1 MRYRNLGKSGLKVSE
16 VALGSWLTYGGTVAE
31 ESAIACVRRAFE
43 MGVNYFDT
51 ADAYARG
58 EAEKVLR
65 KALEPFP
72 RQHLV
77 IATKAFWPQSDDP
90 NDRGLSRKHI
100 MESVE
105 RSLGR
110 LGTDYVDIFYCHRA
124 DPETPLD
131 ETLRAI
137 DDLVAQGKVLYGA
150 ISEWPAEEVSRAGK
164 EATRLGLRR
173 MIADQVQY
181 NLLDPKIEL
190 DVLPRAKAAG
200 MGIVA
205 FSPLAQGVLT
215 GKYLDGKAPEGS
227 RGADPRTA
235 PMVQRYLEG
244 SEGKVEW
251 LLGAARQA
259 GVSLAQ
265 LAIRWVLR
273 LPEVSS
279 ALIGASSLEQLEEN
293 LAAADGDLPMD
304 LRKKIQAQFGLPV
317 A

>member
-1 MRYRNLGKSGLKVSE
+1 LRYRNVGRSGLKVSE

-31 ESAIACVRRAFE
+31 ESAIACVRRAYE
-43 MGVNYFDT
+43 QGVNYFDT

-65 KALEPFP
+65 RALEPFP
-72 RQHLV
+72 RHHLV

-150 ISEWPAEEVSRAGK
+150 ISEWPAEDVARAGK
-164 EATRLGLRR
+164 ESTRLGLRR
-173 MIADQVQY
+173 LIADQVQY
-181 NLLDPKIEL
+181 NLLDPKIEV
-190 DVLPRAKAAG
+190 DVLGRATAAG

-215 GKYLDGKAPEGS
+215 GKYLGGKKPEGS

-235 PMVQRYLEG
+235 SMVERYLEG
-244 SEGKVEW
+244 NEGKVER
-251 LLGAARQA
+251 LAAAARQA
-259 GVSLAQ
+259 GLTLAQ

-293 LAAADGDLPMD
+293 LAAADGDLPSD
-304 LRKKIQAQFGLPV
+304 LRKKIQTELGLTL

>member
-1 MRYRNLGKSGLKVSE
+1 LRYRNVGRSGLRVSE

-31 ESAIACVRRAFE
+31 EAAIACVRRAFE
-43 MGVNYFDT
+43 AGVNYFDT

-58 EAEKVLR
+58 EAEKVLG
-65 KALEPFP
+65 KALQPLP
-72 RQHLV
+72 RHHLV
-77 IATKAFWPQSDDP
+77 IATKAYWPQSDDP

-100 MESVE
+100 LESVE
-105 RSLGR
+105 RSLRR
-110 LGTDYVDIFYCHRA
+110 LGSDYVDLFYCHRFDA
-124 DPETPLD
+124 ETPLD

-150 ISEWPAEEVSRAGK
+150 ISEWPAEEVSHAGK
-164 EATRLGLRR
+164 ETSRLHLRR
-173 MIADQVQY
+173 LVADQVQY

-215 GKYLDGKAPEGS
+215 GKYLGGQLPEGS

-235 PMVQRYLEG
+235 SMVQRYLDGGEERLRRV
-244 SEGKVEW
+244 SALAHE
-251 LLGAARQA
+251 A
-259 GVSLAQ
+259 GLTLAQ

-279 ALIGASSLEQLEEN
+279 ALIGASNLDQLEEN
-293 LAAADGDLPMD
+293 LDAADGDLPMD
-304 LRKKIQAQFGLPV
+304 LRKKLQLELDLPQA
-317 A
+317 

>member
-1 MRYRNLGKSGLKVSE
+1 MRYRHVGKSGLKVSE

-43 MGVNYFDT
+43 LGVNYFDT

-58 EAEKVLR
+58 EAEKLLR

-72 RQHLV
+72 RHHLV

-100 MESVE
+100 VESVE
-105 RSLGR
+105 RSLTR

-164 EATRLGLRR
+164 ETTRLGLRR
-173 MIADQVQY
+173 MVADQVQY
-181 NLLDPKIEL
+181 NLLDPKIEI
-190 DVLPRAKAAG
+190 DVLPRAKATG

-215 GKYLDGKAPEGS
+215 GKYLGGNVPEGS
-227 RGADPRTA
+227 RGADQRTSS
-235 PMVQRYLEG
+235 MVQRYLDG
-244 SEGKVEW
+244 SDGKVGW
-251 LLGAARQA
+251 LAGLARQA
-259 GVSLAQ
+259 GISLAQ

-279 ALIGASSLEQLEEN
+279 ALIGASNLEQLEEN
-293 LAAADGDLPMD
+293 LGAADDDLPQD
-304 LRKKIQAQFGLPV
+304 LRKKIQTEFGLPV